1 MKEAVREP
9 RFVVFRS
16 NPEQFVR
23 ILDSHPDSPVK
34 FSPLVHREQHV
45 QDTRMIPLVMTVD
58 SELLAAG
65 GVSCH
70 EDRGEVWIWI
80 VHKKR
85 AAAFLRPFLESCQ
98 RALQSLKE
106 SLGVPLR
113 CIVSEDGPERN
124 FKFARA
130 VGFLPTGR
138 KLFAGEGVPCV
149 ELELS

>member
-1 MKEAVREP
+1 MKIATREP

-16 NPEQFVR
+16 NPDQFVR
-23 ILDSHPDSPVK
+23 ILDSHPDSPLK
-34 FSPLVHREQHV
+34 FSPLVHREAHV

-80 VHKKR
+80 LHKKQ
-85 AAAFLRPFLESCQ
+85 ASTFIRPFLESCK
-98 RALQSLKE
+98 RSLQSLKE

-113 CIVSEDGPERN
+113 CIVSETGPLRN
-124 FKFARA
+124 FKFAKA

-138 KLFAGEGVPCV
+138 KLVAGDGVPCV